1 MRIAHVAGSKT
12 PENIQGNER
21 HIVDLAGAQRARGLT
36 ADVVTNCNGLF
47 FKLCAQDGIP
57 AFVVDDLLSSGE
69 VAPGAGGFAQGIVAM
84 LKSLNPDIVHCHDLL
99 TAGVAVAAANR
110 IKVPCV
116 ITLHTG
122 IRPMI
127 YDLIAAKRL
136 TVILVCKS
144 EFDAVRKS
152 GGINIDFHY
161 VPYGIRALSG
171 AYRQEQELSTPCRPN
186 LMLVANL
193 GHRKGIDLAIL
204 AMVELRRRRGSDC
217 PVLNIYGAGDL
228 GEYFVEMARMLRLD
242 DIVKFHGIQMDII
255 HKCPSSDVLIVA
267 SRAETGPLV
276 VLEAMSRGMPTVASD
291 VGDVSEML
299 PDWRFG
305 RVVPVNSITALA
317 DAVDSMLTDITSGR
331 FDPALLVDRYRSQY
345 SIEKMANRVDAVY
358 QSAVR
363 GG

>member
-1 MRIAHVAGSKT
+1 MRIAHVVGSMT

-21 HIVDLAGAQRARGLT
+21 HVVDLAGAQRARGLT
-36 ADVVTNCNGLF
+36 AAVLTNSDGLF
-47 FKLCAQDGIP
+47 FKLCEQDGIP
-57 AFVVDDLLSSGE
+57 AFVVADLLSSGE
-69 VAPGAGGFAQGIVAM
+69 VPPGAGGFAQGTVAK
-84 LKSLNPDIVHCHDLL
+84 LKSLNPDIIHCHDLL

-110 IKVPCV
+110 IKVPCA

-127 YDLIAAKRL
+127 YDLITAKRL
-136 TVILVCKS
+136 TVILICKS
-144 EFDAVRKS
+144 EFEAVRETA
-152 GGINIDFHY
+152 GPNIDFHY
-161 VPYGIRALSG
+161 VPNGIRALSRT
-171 AYRQEQELSTPCRPN
+171 RQQDQSSAREPN

-204 AMVELRRRRGSDC
+204 AMVELRRRRGADC

-242 DIVKFHGIQMDII
+242 DIVKFQGIHMDII
-255 HKCPSSDVLIVA
+255 HKCPSSDVLIVP
-267 SRAETGPLV
+267 SRAESAPLV
-276 VLEAMSRGMPTVASD
+276 ILEAMSRGMPTVASD

-299 PDWRFG
+299 PDPRFG

-317 DAVDSMLTDITSGR
+317 DAVDSMLTDIASGR
-331 FDPALLVDRYRSQY
+331 FDPALLVDRYRSEY
-345 SIEKMANRVDAVY
+345 TVEKMADRVDAVY

-363 GG
+363 GW